1 MPMSENT
8 PMDSEESIANSL
20 NERATELWGNERA
33 RVLRLLIG
41 QTANR
46 IWRISQDLPPPDEEP
61 GFYF

>member
-1 MPMSENT
+1 MSENT

-33 RVLRLLIG
+33 RVLRPLIE
-41 QTANR
+41 QTASR
-46 IWRISQDLPPPDEEP
+46 IWRISQDPPPPDEEP